1 MHGRWCDGFSLL
13 LLLFFFHVLQ
23 VTPVK
28 FKSIF
33 KFLLSFISKDAQ
45 TVALVGKLCQRF
57 AESMDEQ
64 QWRDIAYCLTQL
76 PYNVRCLRKIIEGF
90 QFYKVQMQDDSVYDC
105 FTVIVGKA
113 RKTNAKKPE
122 VHDELEEWATKLE
135 RLNQGLNEEA
145 SSEGAAVGEEADAAK
160 ETGDNDGEEEESEDE
175 DVGMLDVSDDDE

>member
-1 MHGRWCDGFSLL
+1 M
-13 LLLFFFHVLQ
+13 LFYHVLQ

-145 SSEGAAVGEEADAAK
+145 SSEGAAEGEDADAAK
-160 ETGDNDGEEEESEDE
+160 ETGDNDGEEEEESDDE